1 MLNEGDLAPQFCLPN
16 EENINIC
23 IDEFKGKWV
32 VLYFY
37 PKDNTPGC
45 TTEAC
50 DFTASFDD
58 FKNLDAI
65 IVGISPDSPQK
76 HVKFIKKYQLKH
88 ILLSDIEHEILEK
101 YGVWR
106 KKTLYG
112 NSFLGVIRST
122 FLIDPDGKLAKIWS
136 KVKVKGHAGEVKEVL
151 DKLQP

>member
-16 EENINIC
+16 EENVNIC
-23 IDEFKGKWV
+23 IGEFKGNWV

-88 ILLSDIEHEILEK
+88 ILLSDIEHEVLEK

-106 KKTLYG
+106 NKTLYG

-122 FLIDPDGKLAKIWS
+122 FLIDPDGKLAKIWP
-136 KVKVKGHAGEVKEVL
+136 KVKVKGHAEEVKEVL
-151 DKLQP
+151 DKLQS

>member
-1 MLNEGDLAPQFCLPN
+1 MLNEGGLAPQFCLPN
-16 EENINIC
+16 EENVNIC

-88 ILLSDIEHEILEK
+88 ILLSDIEHEALEK

-106 KKTLYG
+106 KKTIYG

-122 FLIDPDGKLAKIWS
+122 FLIDPDGKLAKIWP
-136 KVKVKGHAGEVKEVL
+136 KVKVKGHAEEVKGVL
-151 DKLQP
+151 DKLQS